1 MSNASLGGILLS
13 FRRPTSAI
21 GATVLTL
28 AASSIAVA
36 GAALPAHADQVTKD
50 LTYDCNFDV
59 LGVGDA
65 GNSTVKVSVTAD
77 IPSTPLQVG
86 TAAPRVP
93 VQAVVTIPDDR
104 RVALYDLLAV
114 RSVDAPDAETATAAV
129 DLNKDGIVTS
139 ADVLVGDTTVKAPL
153 TAPVTVVPASG
164 DFDVTASGSTESFT
178 PTTEG
183 ELAIEVGDFTGFI
196 RGFSSADGTNYKTNI
211 KLRCTNTSAD
221 ASIGAFTVEAAPV
234 DEPAPAPEPGDE
246 PAPEPTDEPAAAP
259 TDQPTETPQD
269 GGAEAAPP
277 TPSVVNTGSGA
288 DGDGYLV
295 LGGFA
300 AAGSL
305 VAGGLLGAA
314 SRRRKDAAH

>member
-1 MSNASLGGILLS
+1 M
-13 FRRPTSAI
+13 
-21 GATVLTL
+21 
-28 AASSIAVA
+28 
-36 GAALPAHADQVTKD
+36 
-50 LTYDCNFDV
+50 
-59 LGVGDA
+59 
-65 GNSTVKVSVTAD
+65 TAD

-153 TAPVTVVPASG
+153 TAPVTLVPASG

-234 DEPAPAPEPGDE
+234 DEPAPAPEPAPEPGDE

-259 TDQPTETPQD
+259 TDQPVSYTHLRAHET
-269 GGAEAAPP
+269 
-277 TPSVVNTGSGA
+277 
-288 DGDGYLV
+288 
-295 LGGFA
+295 
-300 AAGSL
+300 
-305 VAGGLLGAA
+305 
-314 SRRRKDAAH
+314 

>member
-1 MSNASLGGILLS
+1 MS

-36 GAALPAHADQVTKD
+36 GAASPAHADQVTKD

-221 ASIGAFTVEAAPV
+221 ASIGAFGWAA
-234 DEPAPAPEPGDE
+234 
-246 PAPEPTDEPAAAP
+246 
-259 TDQPTETPQD
+259 
-269 GGAEAAPP
+269 
-277 TPSVVNTGSGA
+277 
-288 DGDGYLV
+288 
-295 LGGFA
+295 
-300 AAGSL
+300 
-305 VAGGLLGAA
+305 
-314 SRRRKDAAH
+314 